1 MRGSDRTTLLKLGIV
16 GILLFIAVYGLV
28 VLESRQEG
36 EKLPKRRTTYSASA
50 GGYKALYLWLKKLNI
65 PIERWERK
73 LDYLPPEASV
83 LLLAEPE
90 LSPVTGELKA
100 LKEWVRQGGT
110 FILVAGFPN
119 AFLEEFDLSLKPKMD
134 FLSGKEVTETLTF
147 QPGPYTRG
155 IKTLKLGDHSE
166 LKPQRPEGVVHL
178 RSESGGLLVVLEEG
192 QGRVIALSD
201 PNLFCN
207 KSLREA
213 DHARLAFNLL
223 LSHGRKGVLLVD
235 EYHHGYGRATSVMSH
250 LARSRAMQP
259 LVQVGIL
266 LLILWAA
273 KGRRFGLPRPL
284 IQEERRS
291 SLEYVKAMAQ
301 LLQRAKA
308 RVLAFEALIRWIEGE
323 AKRILVSTD
332 RDFQNKLL
340 SAQERV
346 KEQQI
351 TERELLVSVRGL
363 YTALDKARSKATGG
377 ISEQ

>member
-1 MRGSDRTTLLKLGIV
+1 MRGSDRSTWLKLGIV
-16 GILLFIAVYGLV
+16 GILLFIAAYGLV
-28 VLESRQEG
+28 VLESGQEG
-36 EKLPKRRTTYSASA
+36 EKSPKRRTTYSANA
-50 GGYKALYLWLKKLNI
+50 GGYKALYLWLKKLDI
-65 PIERWERK
+65 PIKRWERK

-90 LSPVTGELKA
+90 HGPVSGELNA

-119 AFLEEFDLSLKPKMD
+119 AFLEEFNLSLEPRLD
-134 FLSGKEVTETLTF
+134 FLSEKKFAETLTF

-155 IKTLKLGDHSE
+155 VKTLKLGDHSE
-166 LKPQRPEGVVHL
+166 LKPQRPEGVIHL
-178 RSESGGLLVVLEEG
+178 RSESGGLLAVLEEG

-207 KSLREA
+207 KFLREA

-223 LSHGRKGVLLVD
+223 LSHGSKGTVLVD

-259 LVQVGIL
+259 LIQVGIL
-266 LLILWAA
+266 LLILWTV

-308 RVLAFEALIRWIEGE
+308 RVLAFEALIRWTEGE
-323 AKRILVSTD
+323 AKRILVSAD
-332 RDFQNKLL
+332 RDLQKKLL

-363 YTALDKARSKATGG
+363 YAALDRARSKATHGV
-377 ISEQ
+377 